1 MFRIFISYRRG
12 DTRDITQC
20 LYKRI
25 QQQFGSAVFCD
36 VSSFCAGDDF
46 RQQILQA
53 ADNCDAMLVVIG
65 QHWLGCNPDGSRRI
79 DDPNDWVFQEI
90 NHAIDPNITV
100 LPVLIHPA
108 RHPAADELPAAI
120 RELAFRESL
129 TIYNDRQF
137 ESSVRTVIDSLVV
150 RQERH
155 AGSLERLALRA
166 GRSPRTLRQP
176 FALTALLSAV
186 TTAVFLTWWLREKFD
201 GRGRRVDSVVA
212 NTWEQADRM
221 KLEKEIEAMR
231 ARPAEP
237 VTERPANTAVAA
249 SLGSPDYSSFDIL
262 SDERFWDLRGWKDLS
277 QKAVNLERSLV
288 VMTRT
293 ARILKAAPA
302 QELRFEARTDGT
314 DVFLTSLSHRSNA
327 FEVLQEQTGFVG
339 ARSTK
344 VRQLVLDVEDVP
356 TGEEFLVRTRATY
369 VDSLQDPLDR
379 WIGAIGYPRSD
390 RIRMIVLMPADRPLL
405 KYRLQTAPSTRDDP
419 AEYTGPLRLIEAPDR
434 LSLMWEIPNPA
445 QGFVYSIVMEW

>member
-12 DTRDITQC
+12 DTRDITQR
-20 LYKRI
+20 LYERI
-25 QQQFGSAVFCD
+25 RQQFGSAVFCD

-65 QHWLGCNPDGSRRI
+65 QHWFGCNPDGSRRI

-90 NHAIDPNITV
+90 NHAIDRNITV

-166 GRSPRTLRQP
+166 GRSLRTLRQP